1 MEYTWDYCRL
11 LFNKCAIFF
20 VIFQPS
26 DAHFLYS
33 QLGRVVIKRHT
44 YLTPVTH
51 ATYPWNHAHPPGRK
65 SAFKMPKTVYP
76 KRWQDSDGFTCCFS
90 HETTS
95 MLTIRCSDHHWLVLQ
110 ISGRSRPS
118 DKSGGGGGV
127 IQTQRWGGGWSPK
140 NIFWPF
146 GPHFGLRI
154 RGGGRRGGTG
164 LSPGSVTA
172 NGPMFIQI
180 AMTSCYVKVF
190 LNIYPTSWLRISI
203 FIPTK

>member
-1 MEYTWDYCRL
+1 MAYITECPWDYCRL
-11 LFNKCAIFF
+11 LFNNLQYF

-51 ATYPWNHAHPPGRK
+51 ATYPWNHAHPSGRK

-76 KRWQDSDGFTCCFS
+76 KRWQDSNGFICCLF
-90 HETTS
+90 HETKS
-95 MLTIRCSDHHWLVLQ
+95 KLNIRCSDHHWLVLQ

-118 DKSGGGGGV
+118 DKGGGGGLV
-127 IQTQRWGGGWSPK
+127 SKK
-140 NIFWPF
+140 NFSAPRASFWTKNK
-146 GPHFGLRI
+146 GPPGP
-154 RGGGRRGGTG
+154 
-164 LSPGSVTA
+164 SPGSATA

-180 AMTSCYVKVF
+180 AMISYVKVF
-190 LNIYPTSWLRISI
+190 LNIYPTSCQRTSI
-203 FIPTK
+203 FMPTK

>member
-95 MLTIRCSDHHWLVLQ
+95 MLTIRCSDHHCLVLQ

-127 IQTQRWGGGWSPK
+127 IQTQRWGGGLVSKKHFLALWASFWSK
-140 NIFWPF
+140 NK
-146 GPHFGLRI
+146 
-154 RGGGRRGGTG
+154 GGGRGGARASLLD
-164 LSPGSVTA
+164 LSLL

-180 AMTSCYVKVF
+180 AMISCYVKVF